1 MILSEKPGKNNHHD
15 WWADRTKK
23 LLEDQK
29 ISWGLLRE
37 NYANLSKTETKIFG
51 YDNFQIKV
59 QCNPERIKSTGADV
73 SRDALNSRPCFLCE
87 ENLPSEQDGLLYNK
101 RYLILANPYPI
112 FEEHFTITKTKHSP
126 QTIIGNFEDML
137 DLSEEL
143 GRDYSLF
150 YNGPKCGA
158 SAPDHMHFQ
167 AALKNIIPAEYE
179 ADAMKEKLSSQIYT
193 APKIKL
199 FFIENFFRYVLIIE
213 SPSKGELL
221 YAFKILIN
229 ALKKISPPKEEP
241 MINIVSTYNGGMRRI
256 FVFPRL
262 VHRPRQFFEEG
273 EKKILVSPA
282 AVDMGGLII
291 FPREEDFNKINRNDI
306 VDIYRQVTVT
316 KEFWEYLKKKMGDVY
331 AVL

>member
-1 MILSEKPGKNNHHD
+1 MILNEKPGKNNHHD
-15 WWADRTKK
+15 WWADKTKK
-23 LLEDQK
+23 LLDDQK
-29 ISWGLLRE
+29 ISWQLLQE
-37 NYANLSKTETKIFG
+37 NYGNLSKTETKIFDF
-51 YDNFQIKV
+51 DNFQVKV

-87 ENLPSEQDGLLYNK
+87 ENLPLEQDGLLYNK

-137 DLSEEL
+137 DLTEEL

-167 AALKNIIPAEYE
+167 AAQKNVIPLEFE
-179 ADAMKEKLSSQIYT
+179 FDAIKEKSSGRIFGT
-193 APKIKL
+193 SKIKIY
-199 FFIENFFRYVLIIE
+199 FIGNFLRYALAIE
-213 SPSKGELL
+213 SSNKGELL
-221 YAFKILIN
+221 YGFKILIN

-241 MINIVSTYNGGMRRI
+241 MLNIISTYNNQMRRI
-256 FVFPRL
+256 FIFPRL
-262 VHRPRQFFEEG
+262 NHRPKQFFEEG

-291 FPREEDFNKINRNDI
+291 LPREEDFNKISSDDI
-306 VDIYRQVTVT
+306 IDIYRQVSVT
-316 KEFWEYLKKKMGDVY
+316 KEFWEYLKKKIGDVY
-331 AVL
+331 EKI

>member
-1 MILSEKPGKNNHHD
+1 MISSEKPGKNNHKD
-15 WWADRTKK
+15 WWADKTKK

-29 ISWGLLRE
+29 NSWEVLRE
-37 NYANLSKTETKIFG
+37 NYKNLSKTETKIFG
-51 YDNFQIKV
+51 FGNFEVKV

-73 SRDALNSRPCFLCE
+73 SRDALNSRPCFLCG
-87 ENLPSEQDGLLYNK
+87 ENLPAEQDGLLYNK
-101 RYLILANPYPI
+101 KYLILANPYPI
-112 FEEHFTITKTKHSP
+112 FDEHFTITKTKHSP

-167 AALKNIIPAEYE
+167 AAQKNIIPVEYE
-179 ADAMKEKLSSQIYT
+179 ADTVKEKLSTQT
-193 APKIKL
+193 FGTPKIKL
-199 FFIENFFRYVLIIE
+199 FFIENFLRCVMIME
-213 SPSKGELL
+213 SSNKGELL
-221 YAFKILIN
+221 YGFKILIN
-229 ALKKISPPKEEP
+229 ALKKISLPKEEP
-241 MINIVSTYNGGMRRI
+241 MLNIISTYNNQLRRVFI
-256 FVFPRL
+256 FPRL
-262 VHRPRQFFEEG
+262 LHRPKQFFENG

-291 FPREEDFNKINRNDI
+291 LPREEDFNKINPNDI
-306 VDIYRQVTVT
+306 IDIYRQVSVT

-331 AVL
+331 L